1 VTAPSAPS
9 SGSLQPI
16 VSVVDDDAGF
26 LNSLVDL
33 IESAG
38 YRAYKF
44 SAAEDF
50 LSSGA
55 AHFSDLLITDVQM
68 GGMDGLALMDAIA
81 ALRQLPVIVI
91 TAHPEKELRR
101 RAIAKGCAAFLSKP
115 FDPGILL
122 SQVEAAIQ

>member
-1 VTAPSAPS
+1 VTAASTPEP
-9 SGSLQPI
+9 LHPI

-26 LNSLVDL
+26 LDSLVDL

-38 YRAYKF
+38 YRAYRF

-50 LSSGA
+50 LSSDA
-55 AHFSDLLITDVQM
+55 ARSSDLLITDIQM

-81 ALRQLPVIVI
+81 GLRRLPVIVI
-91 TAHPEKELRR
+91 TAHPEKDLRR

-122 SQVEAAIQ
+122 SQVEAAIR